1 MDRTRKATREG
12 NETTLQHKCVAD
24 FQMTEELMQE
34 RLAGLQSLIE
44 QIRKT
49 PAGKVEIAR
58 RITAFGECNKIDS
71 ETAGQYYERL
81 RLWLERR
88 LPQNR
93 KPLHPPRQNGG

>member
-12 NETTLQHKCVAD
+12 NETTLQHKSATD

-34 RLAGLQSLIE
+34 RLVGLQSLIE

-49 PAGKVEIAR
+49 PEGKVEIAR
-58 RITAFGECNKIDS
+58 RIAAFGECSKIES

-81 RLWLERR
+81 RLWLERC
-88 LPQNR
+88 LPKNR
-93 KPLHPPRQNGG
+93 RPLHPPRQNSG

>member
-12 NETTLQHKCVAD
+12 NEQTLQHKSVAD

-34 RLAGLQSLIE
+34 RLHGLESLIE

-49 PAGKVEIAR
+49 PPGKVEIAR
-58 RITAFGECNKIDS
+58 RVGAFGECVKIES

-88 LPQNR
+88 LPQQK